1 MDLRRLKSPYQVN
14 IPYAIIVKNN
24 HPCIWLCMCFIV
36 FIYDS
41 RWLDKAAITSLS
53 TSPLSS
59 WKVCT
64 VTQVE
69 ELKLFLRLLPI
80 MATTLFLWT
89 GYTQLVTFF
98 VKQGSTMDRRMG
110 THFEIPP
117 ASLPIFSV
125 INALLVLPFYDKVLV
140 PLMERWSGGRRKGGF
155 TPLQRMGFGLA
166 VSICAMVAAA
176 LVEQRRMKV
185 VVKARLLEDPT
196 AIVPMSIFWLV
207 PQYFLVG
214 LAEIFTYV
222 GQLHFFYA
230 EVSEGMRSLSTSLF
244 IAELGLGSW
253 ISSLLVTIVQK
264 TTGGDDDGWILNN
277 INQSKIDRFYWLL
290 AALSLVNFGLFLL
303 AASHHRYKQHH
314 FVSTST

>member
-1 MDLRRLKSPYQVN
+1 MESLHSDTSRGTQTFPTTSTYHGYNALPMDGIYTTCNLFRKAREYNGPSNGRPLRHSTGIATHILGYK
-14 IPYAIIVKNN
+14 
-24 HPCIWLCMCFIV
+24 CIAC
-36 FIYDS
+36 
-41 RWLDKAAITSLS
+41 
-53 TSPLSS
+53 
-59 WKVCT
+59 
-64 VTQVE
+64 
-69 ELKLFLRLLPI
+69 
-80 MATTLFLWT
+80 
-89 GYTQLVTFF
+89 
-98 VKQGSTMDRRMG
+98 
-110 THFEIPP
+110 
-117 ASLPIFSV
+117 ASL
-125 INALLVLPFYDKVLV
+125 YDKVLV
-140 PLMERWSGGRRKGGF
+140 PAMERGSGGRRKGGF

-176 LVEQRRMKV
+176 LVEQRRMKM
-185 VVKARLLEDPT
+185 VVKAGLLDNPT

-290 AALSLVNFGLFLL
+290 AALSVVNFGLFLL

-314 FVSTST
+314 CVSIST